1 MSETNN
7 TNADESR
14 RGFFG
19 SFSAWLAAIV
29 GVVLGVGPVCV
40 GIYSFIMDPLRDKTT
55 DLPRKSGGGG
65 SADAD
70 GYYRVANVGEIAA
83 NMPRRFTIVAD
94 KQDAWNFIKNQA
106 VGSVYLQKNGNGDIS
121 CFHTTC
127 PHAGCSVAYEQDSD
141 AYHCPCHNSS
151 FKLDGSK
158 LEVGGSTNPSPR
170 PLDKLDIKVDE
181 DNNVYVRYVDYYTGK
196 HDQIEK

>member
-1 MSETNN
+1 MSESIKQN
-7 TNADESR
+7 TGESR

-19 SFSAWLAAIV
+19 SFSAWMAALV
-29 GVVLGVGPVCV
+29 GAVLGVGPVCV
-40 GIYSFIMDPLRDKTT
+40 GIYSFVMDPLRDKTVNR
-55 DLPRKSGGGG
+55 PRRSRAGG

-70 GYYRVANVGEIAA
+70 GYYRVASVDEIAA
-83 NMPRRFTIVAD
+83 EVPRRFTIVAD
-94 KQDAWNFIKNQA
+94 KQDAWNFIENQA
-106 VGSVYLQKNGNGDIS
+106 VGSVYLQKNESGDIS

-127 PHAGCSVAYEQDSD
+127 PHAGCSVAYEQDSN

-170 PLDKLDIKVDE
+170 PLDKLDIKVD
-181 DNNVYVRYVDYYTGK
+181 DANNVYVRYVDYYTGK
-196 HDQIEK
+196 HDPIEK